1 MAKKEIRTDLWVYDL
16 LKDANIKIDPQGCN
30 IKEIDEALKTAS
42 KWRTG
47 NSGYSEYCGIV
58 KGFVIV

>member
-1 MAKKEIRTDLWVYDL
+1 M
-16 LKDANIKIDPQGCN
+16 DPQGCN

-42 KWRTG
+42 KRRTG